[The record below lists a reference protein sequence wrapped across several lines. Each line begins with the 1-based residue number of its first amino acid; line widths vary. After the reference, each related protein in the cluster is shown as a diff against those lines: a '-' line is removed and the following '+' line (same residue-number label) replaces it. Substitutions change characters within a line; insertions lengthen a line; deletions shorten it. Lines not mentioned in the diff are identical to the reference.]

1 MERRAWA
8 HRGTSAPSSRSIDAA
23 IGELRRLNAEVLAA
37 AEQLKPVTIETLLAR
52 SDLAES
58 LRIRHEFQRE
68 RVLYRWSCSRLTRV
82 SELGSGGFAGHGVG
96 NVFRGT
102 VLTWA
107 DAGNSGGGELTA
119 QRGVHVGGRW
129 GDLGFVPGAR

>member
-68 RVLYRWSCSRLTRV
+68 RVLYRWSCSPTDSVTKLSQSHRNLAIDMDSHRKF
-82 SELGSGGFAGHGVG
+82 S
-96 NVFRGT
+96 
-102 VLTWA
+102 
-107 DAGNSGGGELTA
+107 
-119 QRGVHVGGRW
+119 
-129 GDLGFVPGAR
+129 

>member
-8 HRGTSAPSSRSIDAA
+8 HRGPARRRPGVLTRRSASCAGS
-23 IGELRRLNAEVLAA
+23 NAEVLAA

-68 RVLYRWSCSRLTRV
+68 RVLYRWSCSPTDPVTKLSQSHRNLAIDMDSHRKF
-82 SELGSGGFAGHGVG
+82 S
-96 NVFRGT
+96 
-102 VLTWA
+102 
-107 DAGNSGGGELTA
+107 
-119 QRGVHVGGRW
+119 
-129 GDLGFVPGAR
+129 